1 MDRVF
6 HNYPVVLEYFT
17 PESYLDIGACKGHA
31 IPFILEQLPSL
42 EHVEMI
48 EACELH
54 RLDLKKVSKEYRIP
68 YYIEVLSD
76 EIKEV
81 TFYLDGKGA
90 ESTGPGNS
98 YYLEDTHH
106 YLNTPS
112 EIRIT
117 NTLDNIYNKNNLWK
131 NGFDLVKLDTQ
142 GSELDIIKG
151 GKELF
156 KKVKGVIIEENIYR
170 YNFGA
175 ALHSEVR
182 EYMESIGFEL
192 VALLDEKNY
201 TITNREGQTAPHH
214 EIDTLYIRKEL
225 IIKQ

>member
-17 PESYLDIGACKGHA
+17 PESYLDIGVCKAHA

-42 EHVEMI
+42 TKVEMI

-54 RLDLKKVSKEYRIP
+54 RPDLEKVSKEHNIP
-68 YYIEVLSD
+68 FHIEVLSD

-81 TFYLDGKGA
+81 TFYLDGLGA

-117 NTLDNIYNKNNLWK
+117 NTLDNIYDDTFT
-131 NGFDLVKLDTQ
+131 FDLVKLDTQ

-151 GKELF
+151 GKNLF
-156 KKVKGVIIEENIYR
+156 KKVKGVIIEENVYR

-175 ALHSEVR
+175 ALHVDVR
-182 EYMESIGFEL
+182 KYMEEIGFEL

-201 TITNREGQTAPHH
+201 TITNRAGEIAPHH

-225 IIKQ
+225 ITK

>member
-17 PESYLDIGACKGHA
+17 PQSYLDIGVCKGWA
-31 IPFILEQLPSL
+31 IPFILQQLPSL
-42 EHVEMI
+42 TKVEMI
-48 EACELH
+48 EACEYH
-54 RLDLKKVSKEYRIP
+54 RPELEEVSKEYNIP
-68 YYIEVLSD
+68 FHIEVLSD

-81 TFYLDGKGA
+81 TFYLDGKGQ

-106 YLNTPS
+106 YINTPS
-112 EIRIT
+112 EQRIT
-117 NTLDNIYNKNNLWK
+117 NTLDNIYDASYE
-131 NGFDLVKLDTQ
+131 FDLVKLDTQ

-156 KKVKGVIIEENIYR
+156 KKVKGVIIEENVYR

-175 ALHSEVR
+175 ALHEDVR
-182 EYMESIGFEL
+182 KYMESIGFEL
-192 VALLDEKNY
+192 VGLLDDKQR
-201 TITNREGQTAPHH
+201 TIINRAGEQVFQH
-214 EIDTLYIRKEL
+214 EIDTLYIRRDL
-225 IIKQ
+225 INETKNS

>member
-1 MDRVF
+1 MDKVF
-6 HNYPVVLEYFT
+6 HNYPEVLNYFT
-17 PESYLDIGACKGHA
+17 PKSYLDIGVCKGHA
-31 IPFILEQLPSL
+31 IPFILEKLPSL
-42 EHVEMI
+42 EKVQMI

-54 RLDLKKVSKEYRIP
+54 RPDLEKVSKEYNIP
-68 YYIEVLSD
+68 FYIEVLSD

-81 TFYLDGKGA
+81 TFHLNGLGA

-112 EIRIT
+112 EVRIT
-117 NTLDNIYNKNNLWK
+117 NTLDNIYDDTYE
-131 NGFDLVKLDTQ
+131 FDLVKLDTQ

-156 KKVKGVIIEENIYR
+156 KKVKAVIIEENIYR

-175 ALHSEVR
+175 PLHDEVK
-182 EYMESIGFEL
+182 EYMQSIGFEL
-192 VALLDEKNY
+192 VGLLDEKQY
-201 TITNREGQTAPHH
+201 AITNRAGENAPHH
-214 EIDTLYIRKEL
+214 EIDTLYIRKDL
-225 IIKQ
+225 ITK

>member
-1 MDRVF
+1 MDAVF
-6 HNYPVVLEYFT
+6 HNYPEVLNYFT
-17 PESYLDIGACKGHA
+17 PKSYLDIGVCKGQA
-31 IPFILEQLPSL
+31 IPFILEKLPML
-42 EHVEMI
+42 EKVEMI
-48 EACELH
+48 EANQLH
-54 RLDLKKVSKEYRIP
+54 RPDLEKVSKEYNIP
-68 YYIEVLSD
+68 FHIEVLSD

-106 YLNTPS
+106 FLNTPS
-112 EIRIT
+112 EVRTT
-117 NTLDNIYNKNNLWK
+117 NTLDNIYDDTYE
-131 NGFDLVKLDTQ
+131 FDLVKLDTQ

-175 ALHSEVR
+175 ALHDEVK
-182 EYMESIGFEL
+182 EYMQSIGFEL
-192 VALLDEKNY
+192 VGLLDEKKY
-201 TITNREGQTAPHH
+201 TITNRAGENAPHH
-214 EIDTLYIRKEL
+214 EIDTLYIRKDL
-225 IIKQ
+225 ITK